1 MSATWTNKVLAR
13 AHAREAELKPFM
25 EGLAVRGRKPSFEV
39 AAADNVDAAAATFV
53 IASFYGASEISGTYD
68 GPGVYR
74 FTVELTSCVELVFQK
89 EEP

>member
-25 EGLAVRGRKPSFEV
+25 EGLAIRGRKPSFEV
-39 AAADNVDAAAATFV
+39 AADDDVDAAAATFV
-53 IASFYGASEISGTYD
+53 IASFYGATEVTGDYD

-74 FTVELTSCVELVFQK
+74 FEIKLTSQVELIFTK

>member
-1 MSATWTNKVLAR
+1 MASTWTNKVLAR

-25 EGLAVRGRKPSFEV
+25 EGLAIRGRKPSFEV
-39 AAADNVDAAAATFV
+39 AVADEVDGAAATFIV
-53 IASFYGASEISGTYD
+53 ASFYGATEITGSYD

-74 FTVELTSCVELVFQK
+74 FSIKLTSCVELELTK

>member
-25 EGLAVRGRKPSFEV
+25 EGLAIRGRKPSFEV
-39 AAADNVDAAAATFV
+39 AADDDVDAAAAVFV
-53 IASFYGASEISGTYD
+53 VASFYGASEITGTYD

-74 FTVELTSCVELVFQK
+74 FSIELTSCVELTFRK
-89 EEP
+89 EP